1 MCQFDKGIF
10 TPAANGEG
18 EFAEVRHKAF
28 EGSDYQEELY
38 REGAAV
44 RHHME
49 AVAAV
54 PDQRVTEAAAGAAVR
69 HHVEAEATAEAVG
82 VDLDENRILR

>member
-1 MCQFDKGIF
+1 
-10 TPAANGEG
+10 
-18 EFAEVRHKAF
+18 
-28 EGSDYQEELY
+28 
-38 REGAAV
+38 
-44 RHHME
+44 ME
-49 AVAAV
+49 AEAAV